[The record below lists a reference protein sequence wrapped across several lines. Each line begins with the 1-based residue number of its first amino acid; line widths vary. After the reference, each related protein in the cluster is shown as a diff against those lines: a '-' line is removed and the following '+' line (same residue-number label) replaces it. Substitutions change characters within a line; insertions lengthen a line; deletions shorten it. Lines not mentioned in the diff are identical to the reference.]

1 MVLVIAL
8 VQGFLFINAVA
19 LWGPDWPSEGALIY
33 IALEAIFL
41 GWLGQSFLPREGV
54 LRGLFL
60 WVMGFTLTW
69 AVVYALFTYGLSYKW
84 PTLPREQ
91 GAPLL
96 LYTVFF
102 VAPVEE
108 LIFRGVL
115 PGELEGREPWRRAP
129 LLLLGSQGLFAVFH
143 FAAYGGFQVTPM
155 VIAFVLGMIWV
166 VASRRW
172 TLFFT
177 MGSHAAYNCLI
188 LGILSGGLT

>member
-1 MVLVIAL
+1 LVLVIAL

-41 GWLGQSFLPREGV
+41 GWLGQSFLPRESV

-60 WVMGFTLTW
+60 WILGFILTW
-69 AVVYALFTYGLSYKW
+69 AAVYALFTYGFGYKW
-84 PTLPREQ
+84 PSLPAAQ
-91 GAPLL
+91 AAPLL
-96 LYTVFF
+96 FYTIFF

-115 PGELEGREPWRRAP
+115 PAEVEGREPWKRVP
-129 LLLLGSQGLFAVFH
+129 VLLLASQGLFAVFH
-143 FAAYGGFQVTPM
+143 FAAYGGWAPVPM
-155 VIAFVLGMIWV
+155 ALAFILGVVWV
-166 VASRRW
+166 YASKRW

-177 MGSHAAYNCLI
+177 MGSHAAYNLLV
-188 LGILSGGLT
+188 LGILSGGIT